1 MLIFPDYFITGE
13 LPREPYMNTTR
24 LIISEAK
31 LVADC
36 LMVAGLATICPVE
49 ELPKDYQKVLNEAAD
64 ALGMTTTEPFLP
76 PTAEGFS
83 QYAKRSG
90 LLSGD

>member
-1 MLIFPDYFITGE
+1 MLIFPDYFETGQ

-24 LIISEAK
+24 LTISDAK
-31 LVADC
+31 LTADC
-36 LMVAGLATICPVE
+36 LMVAALAMVTPKE
-49 ELPKDYQKVLNEAAD
+49 KMPKDYQKVLNEAA
-64 ALGMTTTEPFLP
+64 AVLGMTTTEPFLP

-90 LLSGD
+90 ILSDD